1 MVSIDKPPLS
11 SCGTWSAQVKE
22 SPPFSE
28 RAINRHVSPR
38 SPLAVNVIGVKPIPE
53 VTKRPTTS
61 KARNVS
67 NSNAPV
73 QVQN

>member
-1 MVSIDKPPLS
+1 
-11 SCGTWSAQVKE
+11 VKE

-38 SPLAVNVIGVKPIPE
+38 SPIAVNVVGVKPIPE
-53 VTKRPTTS
+53 VTRRPTTA
-61 KARNVS
+61 KPRNVS

-73 QVQN
+73 QVHN